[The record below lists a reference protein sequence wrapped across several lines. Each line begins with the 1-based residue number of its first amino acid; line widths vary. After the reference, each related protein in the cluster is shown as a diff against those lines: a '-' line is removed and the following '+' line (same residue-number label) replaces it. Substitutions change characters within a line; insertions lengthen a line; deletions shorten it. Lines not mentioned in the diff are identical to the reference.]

1 MDEMDRIDRVDREMK
16 KQRLRRRIVSG
27 QEKESPYPEPFE
39 DDEDE
44 QEQEEHR
51 QGTRR
56 KRLAIVAVV
65 VLVLASVG
73 AAVIFYWRRYH
84 KYTEYSVVW
93 EQDLLSGE
101 QGEMQT
107 ESSFIGYLD
116 LGEAIIRYTKDGA
129 SYIDARGKTVW
140 VQTYEMRSPIA
151 AANGDYAVV
160 ADQQGNSI
168 YIFDKN
174 GCQGV
179 ATTLLP
185 ILRVSVSGKGVAAA
199 VLEEPRSN
207 YIVWF
212 RKDGAA
218 LDITVKVRLSGDGYP
233 LDISLSPDG
242 TQIICSYMYMNN
254 GTLDCRVVFYN
265 FSEVGKNASSTRI
278 VGGFD
283 EPFAGGIVP
292 RVHFLDDIYSFACSD
307 KGLAFFSSKNLTSP
321 ELLRQ
326 VTVESDILSLFYSD
340 RYVGMILANAEGEH
354 PYRMEVYRSDGEL
367 VLKKGFDF
375 PYQHVSVCGEQ
386 VLLWNE
392 SSFQSYNMSGTQV
405 FSADLEEGIAKVTL
419 GRHPNSYIVVGPQKM
434 REITLQR

>member
-1 MDEMDRIDRVDREMK
+1 MDNMDPMNREMK
-16 KQRLRRRIVSG
+16 KQQLRRRIVSG
-27 QEKESPYPEPFE
+27 QEKEGRYPEPFE
-39 DDEDE
+39 DEAE

-51 QGTRR
+51 QGTRL
-56 KRLAIVAVV
+56 KRLAVVALI
-65 VLVLASVG
+65 VLVLTSVG
-73 AAVIFYWRRYH
+73 AGGIFYWKRYH
-84 KYTEYSVVW
+84 RYTEYSITW
-93 EQDLLSGE
+93 EQDLLAGGLGE
-101 QGEMQT
+101 AQT

-116 LGEAIIRYTKDGA
+116 FGEDIIRYTKDGA

-151 AANGDYAVV
+151 AVNGDYAVV

-254 GTLDCRVVFYN
+254 GALDCRVVFYN
-265 FSEVGKNASSTRI
+265 FSEVGKSASSTRI

-283 EPFAGGIVP
+283 EPFVGGIVP

-307 KGLAFFSSKNLTSP
+307 KGLTFFSSKNLTSP
-321 ELLRQ
+321 ELLQQ

-340 RYVGMILANAEGEH
+340 RYVGMVLINTEGEH
-354 PYRMEVYRSDGEL
+354 PYRMEIYRPNGEL

-375 PYQHVSVCGEQ
+375 QYQHASICGEQ

-392 SSFQSYNMSGTQV
+392 DSFQAYNMSGTEV
-405 FSADLEEGIAKVTL
+405 FGTSFEDGVSKVRA
-419 GRHPNSYIVVGPQKM
+419 GRHPNSYIVIGPQKM